1 MFDKKNMENKLL
13 LWLPLRAEFIMTK
26 SYDKV
31 DFANQIF
38 DRDQMERE
46 IASKTNRVE
55 IRKVETQYKK
65 SKIDEVDEESS

>member
-1 MFDKKNMENKLL
+1 
-13 LWLPLRAEFIMTK
+13 
-26 SYDKV
+26 
-31 DFANQIF
+31 
-38 DRDQMERE
+38 MERE